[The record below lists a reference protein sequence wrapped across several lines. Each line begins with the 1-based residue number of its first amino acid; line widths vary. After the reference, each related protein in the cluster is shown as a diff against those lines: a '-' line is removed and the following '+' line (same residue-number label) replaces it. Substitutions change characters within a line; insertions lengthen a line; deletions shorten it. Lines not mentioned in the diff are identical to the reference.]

1 MCGEGG
7 GGHGALSGN
16 VREMMGMR
24 TMEVGCVMQEERCHA
39 AGGLCRIPGGSIR
52 RSGRK
57 KGAWPHCHQMGCM
70 RRLVRVGARI
80 NL

>member
-7 GGHGALSGN
+7 GGHGALSGD

-24 TMEVGCVMQEERCHA
+24 TMEVGSVMQEEEMPRA
-39 AGGLCRIPGGSIR
+39 RGLCRIPGGSIQT
-52 RSGRK
+52 SGRREL
-57 KGAWPHCHQMGCM
+57 GCIVDQMGFM
-70 RRLVRVGARI
+70 RRLLSVGAGI